1 MMCQPEVRAARPA
14 AQGSAPP
21 RSPWIGFSAVA
32 VGTVMATLDGSIV
45 NVALPTLRRE
55 LAASYAGVEWIV
67 AGYLLVISATLLAL
81 GRLGDLVGY
90 RRVYVGGLLLF
101 TLGSGLCGAAPGLG
115 PLVAARAVQAL
126 GAAATMA
133 MGPAIVTAI
142 FPREK
147 RGRAL
152 GGVASVVALGLT
164 LGPALGGVI
173 IQKLSWRWIFLPN
186 LPIGVLGAFWA
197 ARVLPGIGARA
208 GARMDHAGATL
219 LAIALGGGI
228 AAIQTAPGGGARP
241 LACAAAAIAAAAAL
255 VAHIRRSRAPV
266 LDAALFRNRAFTA
279 GSLAGLLCY
288 AALFHST
295 LLTPFFLAQVKGLGA
310 RDLGVMLTAI
320 PLALSVAS
328 PVAGRLSDRFGPRLL
343 CPLGAA
349 FLALGLGSLAGAG
362 PELGLPAIALRLAA
376 CGLGMGLFQPP
387 NNSAVMGSLP
397 RDRLGSG
404 GGMLSTARNLGM
416 VMGIALAGAIFRA
429 RGGAGPEQFLAG
441 YRAALLAGAAAAIAA
456 GAVSLVR
463 DPGAPRVKVEAPGS
477 P

>member
-1 MMCQPEVRAARPA
+1 
-14 AQGSAPP
+14 
-21 RSPWIGFSAVA
+21 
-32 VGTVMATLDGSIV
+32 MATLDGSIV

-101 TLGSGLCGAAPGLG
+101 TLGSGLCGVAPGLG

-126 GAAATMA
+126 GASATMS

-164 LGPALGGVI
+164 LGPALGGLI
-173 IQKLSWRWIFLPN
+173 IQHLSWRWIFLPN
-186 LPIGVLGAFWA
+186 LPIGVLGALWA
-197 ARVLPGIGARA
+197 GRVLPLIGARA
-208 GARMDHAGATL
+208 EARMDHAGAAL
-219 LAIALGGGI
+219 LAVALGGGI
-228 AAIQTAPGGGARP
+228 AAVQSAPGGGAGP
-241 LACAAAAIAAAAAL
+241 LAAAATAIAAGVALAAHA
-255 VAHIRRSRAPV
+255 RRSPAPV
-266 LDAALFRNRAFTA
+266 LDPALLRDRVFTA
-279 GSLAGLLCY
+279 GSLAGLLSY

-310 RDLGVMLTAI
+310 RDLGAMLTAI

-328 PVAGRLSDRFGPRLL
+328 PVAGRLSDRFGPRVL

-349 FLALGLGSLAGAG
+349 FLALGLATLARAG
-362 PELGLPAIALRLAA
+362 PEHGLGSIALRLAA

-416 VMGIALAGAIFRA
+416 VSGIALAGAIFRA
-429 RGGAGPEQFLAG
+429 RGGPGPDAFLAG
-441 YRAALLAGAAAAIAA
+441 YRAALLAGAAVAIAA

-463 DPGAPRVKVEAPGS
+463 DPGWPGEDGRVARRVKGGAPGS